1 MESAKRRTR
10 GDKIFDAVLLV
21 VLSVIFFIVA
31 YPLYFI
37 IISSISEP
45 LAVSQG
51 KVIFA
56 PIGFT
61 LDGYAA
67 VFREKSVLGGYLN
80 SLVYTTMGICVSV
93 ACTVPTGYA
102 LSRKDF
108 FARKPITFFYLLTMF
123 VSGGLYPTYMVV
135 RDTGLLNSMWA
146 LIVPGAIW
154 VYNLIVCRTFFA
166 TTIPDEVLDAAKID
180 GCNNTRFF
188 VGIVLPLSAAII
200 AIMVLYYGVG
210 HWNSYFS
217 ALIYINDRNKWPLQ
231 LELRT
236 ILLQNAMNASRAVM
250 NEQELQEKARL
261 QAIADL
267 MKYSLIVVSCV
278 PMMVLY
284 PFIQRH
290 FVRGV
295 MIGSVKG

>member
-1 MESAKRRTR
+1 MESAKRRSR
-10 GDKIFDAVLLV
+10 SDKLYDAIIFIVLTL
-21 VLSVIFFIVA
+21 IFLIVA
-31 YPLYFI
+31 YPLYFVL
-37 IISSISEP
+37 ISSVSDPI
-45 LAVSQG
+45 AVSQG
-51 KVIFA
+51 KVVYA
-56 PIGFT
+56 PIGLT
-61 LDGYAA
+61 LDGYRA
-67 VFREKSVLGGYLN
+67 VFKEKSVLNGFAN
-80 SLVYTTMGICVSV
+80 SLLYTTTGVFINVV
-93 ACTVPTGYA
+93 CTVSTGYA

-123 VSGGLYPTYMVV
+123 VSGGLYPTYMIV
-135 RDTGLLNSMWA
+135 RNTGLLNSMWA
-146 LIVPGAIW
+146 LVVPGAIW

-166 TTIPDEVLDAAKID
+166 TNIPSELLDAAKID
-180 GCNNTRFF
+180 GCGNTRFF
-188 VGIVLPLSAAII
+188 LSVALPLSGSII

-217 ALIYINDRNKWPLQ
+217 ALIYINDRSKWPLQ

-250 NEQELQEKARL
+250 SEQELQEKARL
-261 QAIADL
+261 QAIADM

-290 FVRGV
+290 FIRGV
-295 MIGSVKG
+295 MIGSIKG

>member
-1 MESAKRRTR
+1 MESAKRRSR
-10 GDKIFDAVLLV
+10 SDKVFDGILLV
-21 VLSVIFFIVA
+21 ALTFVLFIVA

-37 IISSISEP
+37 IISSISDP
-45 LAVSQG
+45 IAVSQRR
-51 KVIFA
+51 VTVL

-61 LDGYAA
+61 LDGYMA
-67 VFREKSVLGGYLN
+67 VFKEKTVLSGFLN
-80 SLVYTTMGICVSV
+80 SILYTVVGVSINV

-108 FARKPITFFYLLTMF
+108 FARKPITFFYLITMF
-123 VSGGLYPTYMVV
+123 VSGGTMPTYLIVKA
-135 RDTGLLNSMWA
+135 TGLLDTMWA
-146 LIVPGAIW
+146 LVIPGAIW
-154 VYNLIVCRTFFA
+154 VYNLIVCRTFFS
-166 TTIPDEVLDAAKID
+166 TNIPDELLDAAKID
-180 GCNNTRFF
+180 GCGNTRFF
-188 VGIVLPLSAAII
+188 SGIVLPLSTSVI

-217 ALIYINDRNKWPLQ
+217 ALLYINTRERWPLQ

-250 NEQELQEKARL
+250 SEQELQEKARL

-267 MKYSLIVVSCV
+267 MKYSLIVISCI

-284 PFIQRH
+284 PFIQKH
-290 FVRGV
+290 FVKGA
-295 MIGSVKG
+295 MIGSIKG